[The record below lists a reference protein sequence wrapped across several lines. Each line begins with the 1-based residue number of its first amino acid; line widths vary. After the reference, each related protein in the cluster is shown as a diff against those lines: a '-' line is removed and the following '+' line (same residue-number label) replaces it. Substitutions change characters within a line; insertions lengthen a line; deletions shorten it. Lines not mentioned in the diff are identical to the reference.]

1 MSSTSTN
8 AFKIPPFKTGINLN
22 SKKEFVDFLRNA
34 KGTNLFTR
42 YYPADE
48 YVRKAEEE
56 GLWFEKRSLV
66 GAPLN
71 EIIVRDAQG
80 QTHRGLNFASNNYLG
95 LASHPFTIEAG
106 VEAG

>member
-1 MSSTSTN
+1 MSQSTTG
-8 AFKIPPFKTGINLN
+8 AFKIPPFKEGISLQ

-48 YVRKAEEE
+48 YVRKAEED
-56 GLWFEKRSLV
+56 GLWFEKRNLI

-71 EIIVRDAQG
+71 
-80 QTHRGLNFASNNYLG
+80 
-95 LASHPFTIEAG
+95 
-106 VEAG
+106 

>member
-1 MSSTSTN
+1 MSQSTST
-8 AFKIPPFKTGINLN
+8 AFKIPPFKEGISLQP
-22 SKKEFVDFLRNA
+22 KKDFIDLLKNV

-48 YVRKAEEE
+48 YVRKAEDD
-56 GLWFEKRSLV
+56 GLWFEKRSLI

-71 EIIVRDAQG
+71 QIAIKDSKEQVYK
-80 QTHRGLNFASNNYLG
+80 GLNFASNNYLG

-106 VEAG
+106 IEAG